1 MLFWVVGSG
10 VYLLYVFTNMI
21 DLHLKC
27 QVLLSLKVKSV
38 SISNIMWECDW
49 HFTWN
54 TLAPE
59 SDAVEVNEL
68 VSSGVTKIPRDID
81 EANQV
86 MSDYKELW
94 IVTNDFNPL
103 FFFFLFFGL
112 TPQREV
118 VTLEHRLHR
127 QHLKKWR

>member
-38 SISNIMWECDW
+38 SISNIMWVCDW

-103 FFFFLFFGL
+103 FFFFLFFVL
-112 TPQREV
+112 TP
-118 VTLEHRLHR
+118 
-127 QHLKKWR
+127 

>member
-1 MLFWVVGSG
+1 
-10 VYLLYVFTNMI
+10 
-21 DLHLKC
+21 
-27 QVLLSLKVKSV
+27 
-38 SISNIMWECDW
+38 MWECDW

-118 VTLEHRLHR
+118 VTLEHRLHW